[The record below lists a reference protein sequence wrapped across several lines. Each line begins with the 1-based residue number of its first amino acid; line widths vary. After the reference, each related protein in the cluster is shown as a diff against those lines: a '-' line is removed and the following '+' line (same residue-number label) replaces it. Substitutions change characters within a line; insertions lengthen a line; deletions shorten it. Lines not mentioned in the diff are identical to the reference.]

1 MLSKGISALVG
12 KGSTDRVMQRRN
24 AGMAVPSGRT
34 ILAVDDDA
42 TAREA
47 IRDVLS
53 REGFTV
59 HTASSYQSWEE
70 AWRSGP
76 TPDLVILDVILAER
90 RGGYEILRAVR
101 RQDQSVPVLMISA
114 RNTASDSAF
123 ATANG
128 ASAFISKGDGE
139 FLHPTRGLAAT
150 VRRLLAS

>member
-1 MLSKGISALVG
+1 MISKGISALVG
-12 KGSTDRVMQRRN
+12 KGPADRVMQRRN
-24 AGMAVPSGRT
+24 AGMAVPGART

-47 IRDVLS
+47 IHEVLS

-59 HTASSYQSWEE
+59 HTVSSYQGWEE
-70 AWRSGP
+70 AWTSGL

-101 RQDQSVPVLMISA
+101 KQDKAVPVLMISA
-114 RNTASDSAF
+114 RNTATDSAF

-139 FLHPTRGLAAT
+139 FQHPTRGLVAT